1 MKNIT
6 TILIMILAVVSCQN
20 NSVSDADKKKAIEL
34 NDQAVELIMKGEI
47 NEAEKLYKQAFEIDK
62 TNLNIHYA
70 LLGVYG
76 QKKEIDK
83 AFGLLNQL
91 PEEQKKTAYYFQT
104 KGGIFE
110 LDGNMEK
117 AKENYVKA
125 YELSEVGE
133 IRNELDLNTLIGY
146 AMIETFAGHK
156 ERAVNRIN
164 ETLKTEWLTES
175 NKEYLETFRNE
186 FEFYQGNGSM
196 EFENKTE
203 ITICTKNIDSLKRIL
218 KKHHINTSG
227 SSSPIGK
234 NKLAE
239 LRVNDKYRSG
249 IEKLGLK
256 ECE

>member
-6 TILIMILAVVSCQN
+6 TILIIVLTIVSCQN
-20 NSVSDADKKKAIEL
+20 NSVSDANKKKAIEL
-34 NDQAVELIMKGEI
+34 NDQAVDFMMKGEI
-47 NEAEKLYKQAFEIDK
+47 NEAEKLYKQAFEMDK

-83 AFGLLNQL
+83 AFELLNKL
-91 PEEQKKTAYYFQT
+91 PEKQRKTAYYFQT

-110 LDGNMEK
+110 LDGNIEK

-125 YELSEVGE
+125 YELSEIGE
-133 IRNELDLNTLIGY
+133 IKNELDLNTLIGY

-156 ERAVNRIN
+156 EKAVNRIN
-164 ETLKTEWLTES
+164 EMLKTEWLTES

-186 FEFYQGNGSM
+186 FEFYQGNGAM

-203 ITICTKNIDSLKRIL
+203 IKICTKNIDSLERIL
-218 KKHHINTSG
+218 KKNHINTSG

-234 NKLAE
+234 NKFGKI
-239 LRVNDKYRSG
+239 RVNDKYRSG
-249 IEKLGLK
+249 IEKLGIK